1 MFRKAQWKF
10 FSYTT
15 LILIAI
21 FIALLAAVNLI
32 MNSVTQHQSIVVL
45 KQIAENV
52 EYDEKTNNFVYFDI
66 KRPPIDEQGHGSKNP
81 NMSPGNVFTEEK
93 TNMTSKVSKT
103 ETSSSAA
110 ATTKTAVRPV
120 TEAEIRTG
128 AETQTRTVAEERV
141 SVTTK
146 VQPKTQ
152 MSASNMKITTEAAV
166 SNKPEIK
173 TAAATN
179 AVVVKPTAAPVTTKA
194 AAPPPQQ
201 QATAAPPKKTTAADI
216 PPQQYMTTP
225 DRPWNEEWQ
234 RPPFHDDGPRP
245 PEWEDFTFSDEEN
258 PTIESPEPPHY
269 EWDDPYWHWGNEE
282 FSEND
287 AEKLSA
293 SNVPV
298 LNGYTVV
305 MEEPHID
312 DKFGKRE
319 EAPVPKSLGSIDF
332 FVLMADVDGEFLASL
347 NNDDLTQETAQSY
360 IDGVL
365 SQNSEDGMFETLQF
379 FIQQK
384 ENGTLMVF
392 TDKAAEMD
400 MLDQLMKTTIAI
412 GAVSLVL
419 LSILT
424 YFLSKKNIEPIKIAF
439 DKQKQ
444 FISDASHELKTPL
457 TVISANADVLSGEV
471 GENKWLEYIKAQT
484 DRMNILVN
492 ELLNLTRLE
501 NNTIDFSCGE
511 FNLSKAVENAAL
523 PFECQAFETNKKF
536 EVDIQED
543 LTIVGS
549 ERHVKQM
556 TAIFI
561 DNALKYSKENGTVR
575 VTLKEQNDKKILSV
589 YNTGSGIKESEI
601 DKIFERFYR
610 SDSSRARTTGGYG
623 LGLAIAKTIIDKH
636 KFKLTI
642 DNVEGESICFN
653 VIM

>member
-52 EYDEKTNNFVYFDI
+52 EYDEDTNNFVYFDN
-66 KRPPIDEQGHGSKNP
+66 KPPIDELGRGPKEPDKPHG
-81 NMSPGNVFTEEK
+81 GIFTEEK
-93 TNMTSKVSKT
+93 TKATTKVSKT
-103 ETSSSAA
+103 EPVSSVRTST
-110 ATTKTAVRPV
+110 ATVSRSVTK
-120 TEAEIRTG
+120 AEIHTG
-128 AETQTRTVAEERV
+128 IETQTRTVAEERR
-141 SVTTK
+141 SVITS

-152 MSASNMKITTEAAV
+152 MSASDTKITTEAAV

-179 AVVVKPTAAPVTTKA
+179 AAVEKATRTPVATKVPNSSQQETAAPV
-194 AAPPPQQ
+194 
-201 QATAAPPKKTTAADI
+201 KTTAADI
-216 PPQQYMTTP
+216 TPQEHMTTP
-225 DRPWNEEWQ
+225 DRPWDDNWQ
-234 RPPFHDDGPRP
+234 RPPFPDDGQRP
-245 PEWEDFTFSDEEN
+245 PEWNDWPEFGFSDEEN
-258 PTIESPEPPHY
+258 PTIESPEPPYFDWEVPHRHQVD
-269 EWDDPYWHWGNEE
+269 ESTENNEA
-282 FSEND
+282 D
-287 AEKLSA
+287 KLSA
-293 SNVPV
+293 GKVPV
-298 LNGYTVV
+298 LDGYTVI
-305 MEEPHID
+305 MSEPHID
-312 DKFGKRE
+312 DKFGRRE

-347 NNDDLTQETAQSY
+347 NNDDLTAEVAQSY
-360 IDGVL
+360 IDEAFAQG
-365 SQNSEDGMFETLQF
+365 SEDGMFETLQF

-392 TDKAAEMD
+392 TDKASEMD
-400 MLDQLMKTTIAI
+400 MLDQLMKTTILI

-439 DKQKQ
+439 NKQKQ

-457 TVISANADVLSGEV
+457 TVISANADVLSCELGD
-471 GENKWLEYIKAQT
+471 NKWLEYIKSQT
-484 DRMNILVN
+484 DRMNVLVN

-501 NNTIDFSCGE
+501 NNSVDFSCGE
-511 FNLSKAVENAAL
+511 FNLSKAVENTAL
-523 PFECQAFETNKKF
+523 PFECQAFETQKNF
-536 EVDIQED
+536 VIDVQEN

-549 ERHVKQM
+549 ERHIKQM

-589 YNTGSGIKESEI
+589 YNTGNGIKESEK

-636 KFKLTI
+636 KFKITI

-653 VIM
+653 IIM